1 MITISELWRRLQN
14 MVVTAKVV
22 KTMASE
28 GKLLVQ
34 VLYTDK
40 ETGEEHLSRFLP
52 MMSKNN
58 SFVKVWF
65 PPMPEE
71 QVTVLRPFGDNDG
84 GVVIPSI
91 YWRGNKEPAG
101 ANEHTAIVEFYD
113 GMVVKYDSETK
124 ELTAGSCEKIKFV
137 CTAFEVLGDST
148 FNGNVDITEALDVSG
163 DADFGGSVNNNGVD
177 IGDTHTHEGN
187 LGFPTGTPE

>member
-1 MITISELWRRLQN
+1 MITISELWRRVQN

-34 VLYTDK
+34 VLYTDE
-40 ETGEEHLSRFLP
+40 ETGEEHLSKFLP

-71 QVTVLRPFGDNDG
+71 QVTVLRSFGDNDG
-84 GVVIPSI
+84 GIVLPSI

-101 ANEHTAIVEFYD
+101 ANEHVAIVEFSD
-113 GMVVKYDSETK
+113 GCTIKYDTDSK
-124 ELTAGSCEKIKFV
+124 ELSVDDCEIIRLV
-137 CTAFEVLGDST
+137 CTELQ
-148 FNGNVDITEALDVSG
+148 VSG
-163 DADFGGSVNNNGVD
+163 TITDAR
-177 IGDTHTHEGN
+177 GDLTNFTTSDGA
-187 LGFPTGTPE
+187 TRA